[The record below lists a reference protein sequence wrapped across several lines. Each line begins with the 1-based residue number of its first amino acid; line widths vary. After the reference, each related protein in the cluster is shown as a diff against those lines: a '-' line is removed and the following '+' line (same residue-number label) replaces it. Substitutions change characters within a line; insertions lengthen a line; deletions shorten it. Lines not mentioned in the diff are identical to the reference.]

1 MGRVAF
7 IGLLLLVLPTA
18 AWLAWQY
25 RGTALRPVGFLQQ
38 RLRVAPWPVLV
49 GSGLALAIVALLLVG
64 SFDKRQ
70 CERVPSQ
77 FIDGKLVEAH
87 CR

>member
-7 IGLLLLVLPTA
+7 IGILLAIAPSLL
-18 AWLAWQY
+18 WIAWQY

-38 RLRVAPWPVLV
+38 RLRAAPWPWLV
-49 GSGLALAIVALLLVG
+49 GIGLTLAIVALLLTG
-64 SFDKRQ
+64 SFDKRA
-70 CERVPSQ
+70 CDRVPSQ